1 MNRFDR
7 KEAVKKFKN
16 LLKVENFCKLNPLDA
31 QTVADELLSIRQ
43 IDVHTFLTVE
53 VLKLFLKHME
63 SEGIIKFQDGELIE
77 NLSDDEL
84 SENAC
89 CVTFSNGAVNV
100 EVAVHDDFNRFALHI
115 LNNYGITRRNLTEKE
130 ILDVLENTCGVEN
143 FLYEELG

>member
-7 KEAVKKFKN
+7 KEAVKKFRN

-31 QTVADELLSIRQ
+31 QTVADELLSIRK

-63 SEGIIKFQDGELIE
+63 SDGIIKLQDGELME
-77 NLSDDEL
+77 NLNDDDL

-89 CVTFSNGAVNV
+89 CATFSKDTVDVKVAVN
-100 EVAVHDDFNRFALHI
+100 DDFNRFALYI

-130 ILDVLENTCGVEN
+130 IIDVLENTCGVEN
-143 FLYEELG
+143 FLCEEL